1 MAVVQTAAVRDT
13 SSKGPSTFLG
23 AVRRDPGHASE
34 LAVLY
39 TLPQFVAHVGAWR
52 DGVVAQAGATPEQRA
67 RRMVRRAVSVARTDG
82 AVSGS
87 SFYLGMPAAVISIFC
102 HQAVLVL
109 QIAAL
114 YGRDPADPARAA
126 ELLVLKGRAT
136 SVEAAAAALR
146 EARAPSARGARPPL
160 RRVLT
165 QSLRQL
171 PGMLGLKLRSL
182 HGQHPIDAVVT
193 VGQWASY
200 LLPVVG
206 IPSCAISS
214 ARATRK
220 LGADAIAF
228 YAKEP
233 AGAGADLGFTF
244 PPPPSGRRRRRLVA
258 AVVSTAVALLILVVV
273 LSGGVD
279 GIRRHWLLTGLC
291 ELFLI
296 VTFGR
301 LLWTTRPPRTPA
313 REFDTP

>member
-1 MAVVQTAAVRDT
+1 MVQTAAVLTASPKR
-13 SSKGPSTFLG
+13 PSTFLR

-39 TLPQFVAHVGAWR
+39 TLPQFVAHVAAWR
-52 DGVVAQAGATPEQRA
+52 DVMAAEAGVTPEQRA

-87 SFYLGMPAAVISIFC
+87 SFYLGMPAAVVSIFC
-102 HQAVLVL
+102 HQTVLVL

-114 YGRDPADPARAA
+114 FGRDPADPARAA
-126 ELLVLKGRAT
+126 ELLVLKGRAP
-136 SVEAAAAALR
+136 SVDAAAAALR
-146 EARAPSARGARPPL
+146 EAWAPSASGARPPL
-160 RRVLT
+160 RQVLT

-171 PGMLGLKLRSL
+171 PGMIGLKLRSL
-182 HGQHPIDAVVT
+182 RGQRPIDAVVA

-228 YAKEP
+228 YANSP
-233 AGAGADLGFTF
+233 GGAGADLGFTLA
-244 PPPPSGRRRRRLVA
+244 PPPSGRRRRRLVA

-273 LSGGVD
+273 FSGGVD
-279 GIRRHWLLTGLC
+279 GIRRHWLLTALC

-296 VTFGR
+296 ATFGR
-301 LLWTTRPPRTPA
+301 LLWTTRPPRTPS
-313 REFDTP
+313 REPDER